1 MLDALDSA
9 SSQKI
14 EEFDAVLIGFDVEG
28 FSRTVEKA
36 TLRYGRAAG
45 ELAAQRILAGER
57 IATRLAGEAGLRFAD
72 ALGDGAVYLRAQGAP
87 TGRETRA
94 LQHLQEELKY
104 AHLRET
110 GLSVRTASAHGAV
123 RLIRPAAPIL
133 EHREVLLGSAV
144 AKLHTGLSRRN
155 RNRRPAPELPAG
167 RPDLMSREGEVADMT
182 FVFLRLC
189 RGEAWANLDTE
200 RLEDVLR
207 LVGHWAERQNGGLE
221 RITQDEKGVHI
232 RVGLR
237 EAGAGAVDWR
247 ETLLEPQR
255 ALVGLGFDGAVAA
268 AGGAVYRGP
277 SEHGS
282 TIVHGGAVN
291 RAAKLCAAEPPG
303 GLALDAS
310 LEVSGASPPGSAN
323 RSSPILDQV
332 VGRRRESTQ
341 ASAWL
346 SGGAPRMAVLSGE
359 AGIGKSH
366 LLHAKLRESEAATKG
381 VVAGR
386 PARMLDPLG
395 AWFDLVRQAAA
406 SQRPDGDDATWASQ
420 VFVEA
425 GLTGPMLSLCARA
438 LRGVDAI
445 SPDAI
450 AALSGAERAALT
462 RQGMLALIG
471 AVARQ
476 SQGSWLVVIDD
487 LQDVDEASL
496 ALTLSILDGAAPLRI
511 LAGARTPLADD
522 RLARLLGHLS
532 TLEVALPPLTA
543 PQVADLVDLSAAT
556 GVDAGEVMAISDG
569 NPFRAVQAALALAG
583 GDGDGERTLSAIL
596 DRRLDRLDADEREA
610 LAALSIADRSWR
622 AAEIAAM
629 APTGQGEGDTA
640 GVLQRLARKRL
651 IAPDAGDAQAF
662 HTAHRLLAETVRR
675 RMPVGVRG
683 RLAERAAR
691 RLSRPRADGAR
702 APAVELASL
711 WAEAGARCRAA
722 LLYERAARAAAMEGA
737 DGVCAEALQRSL
749 TLFADEPDVRL
760 PRRAVRWFA
769 ELSRAQWSLGLVD
782 VANRSARRSLALAAR
797 GALSTRGAD
806 GALAACAV
814 RAETGQFLGDVGEIL
829 AASLAA
835 GRFGAQSG
843 EHVAAQ
849 ARALGSVGF
858 ALGLMRLD
866 GASDAIL
873 RRGERLAMGA
883 SDPRPAAFALTARAI
898 LHFAFARWSEGEA
911 ALAVARG
918 ICADWPQHH
927 LMEIIET
934 TCGIGAHLQGD
945 GERALAHF
953 EALARR
959 AGARG
964 SSLHAGWADYAS
976 AQTLLAL
983 DRPHEAWE
991 RLNAAEDGLRGLAD
1005 RQSHHICQGLR
1016 ARLAWRL
1023 GEVDEALA
1031 AAARCGRLGRAL
1043 PPTNYSS
1050 TEGYAA
1056 PALVGALALIAE
1068 VPAAQAKLART
1079 LVRDYLGSLGR
1090 YAWVF
1095 PIARPR
1101 LALVR
1106 AAIAAPRSPRSARS
1120 RLIAAAGQADQ
1131 RGLRFDAAL
1140 ARRIADDLA
1149 SHPAT

>member
-1 MLDALDSA
+1 LLDALDAA
-9 SSQKI
+9 SSQRV

-36 TLRYGRAAG
+36 TLRHGRAAG

-72 ALGDGAVYLRAQGAP
+72 ALGDGAVYLRAQGPP
-87 TGRETRA
+87 TARETRA
-94 LQHLQEELKY
+94 LQHLQEELQY

-123 RLIRPAAPIL
+123 RLVRPAAPIL

-144 AKLHTGLSRRN
+144 AKLHTGLSRKN
-155 RNRRPAPELPAG
+155 RNRRPAPELPA
-167 RPDLMSREGEVADMT
+167 RRSDLTSREGEVADMT

-189 RGEAWANLDTE
+189 RGEAWADLDTE
-200 RLEDVLR
+200 RLDDVLR
-207 LVGHWAERQNGGLE
+207 LVGHWAERHGGRLE
-221 RITQDEKGVHI
+221 RITQDEKGVHL

-237 EAGAGAVDWR
+237 GAGAAAADWR

-255 ALVGLGFDGAVAA
+255 ALVSLGFDGAVAA

-291 RAAKLCAAEPPG
+291 RAAKLCAAEPRG

-310 LEVSGASPPGSAN
+310 VEAGSGTSPPGPD

-332 VGRRRESTQ
+332 VGRRGESGQ

-346 SGGAPRMAVLSGE
+346 LGGAPRMAVLSGE

-366 LLHAKLRESEAATKG
+366 LLRAKLRESEAATTG
-381 VVAGR
+381 VVAGA

-406 SQRPDGDDATWASQ
+406 SQRPDGEDSVWASQ
-420 VFVEA
+420 VFAEA
-425 GLTGPMLSLCARA
+425 GLTGPVLSLCARA
-438 LRGVDAI
+438 LRGVEVIGDE
-445 SPDAI
+445 AI
-450 AALSGAERAALT
+450 ASMSGAERAALT

-471 AVARQ
+471 AVARA
-476 SQGSWLVVIDD
+476 GPWLVVIDD

-496 ALTLSILDGAAPLRI
+496 ALTLAILDGAAPVRI
-511 LAGARTPLADD
+511 LAGGRTPLADD

-543 PQVADLVDLSAAT
+543 AQVSDLVDLSVAGGA
-556 GVDAGEVMAISDG
+556 DAGEVMAISDG

-583 GDGDGERTLSAIL
+583 GDGDGERTLAAIL
-596 DRRLDRLDADEREA
+596 DRRLDRLDQDEREA

-622 AAEIAAM
+622 AADIAAM
-629 APTGQGEGDTA
+629 APAGHGEGA
-640 GVLQRLARKRL
+640 AAEVLQRLARKRL
-651 IAPDAGDAQAF
+651 IAPDAGDAEAF

-675 RMPVGVRG
+675 RMPAGVRG

-711 WAEAGARCRAA
+711 WAEAGARGRAA
-722 LLYERAARAAAMEGA
+722 LLYERAARAAAAEGA

-749 TLFADEPDVRL
+749 ALFADEPDNKL
-760 PRRAVRWFA
+760 PERSVRWLA

-782 VANRSARRSLALAAR
+782 IANRNARRSLALAALGPLTIR
-797 GALSTRGAD
+797 SAD
-806 GALAACAV
+806 SALAACAV

-858 ALGLMRLD
+858 ALGLMRLG
-866 GASDAIL
+866 GAADAIL
-873 RRGERLAMGA
+873 RRGERLATGG
-883 SDPRPAAFALTARAI
+883 SDPRPAGFALTARAL
-898 LHFAFARWSEGEA
+898 LHFAFARWSQGEA
-911 ALAVARG
+911 ALAVARR

-927 LMEIIET
+927 LLEIIET

-991 RLNAAEDGLRGLAD
+991 RLNAAEDSLRGLAD

-1031 AAARCGRLGRAL
+1031 AAARCGGMGRAL

-1068 VPAAQAKLART
+1068 VPAAQAKLAHA
-1079 LVRDYLGSLGR
+1079 LVRDHLGSLER

-1106 AAIAAPRSPRSARS
+1106 AAVAAPRHPQRARS
-1120 RLIAAAGQADQ
+1120 RLIAAAAQADQ

-1140 ARRIADDLA
+1140 ARRIADGLT